1 MTKMLIAWMIFG
13 GRLLRSFSMSAFYSF
28 LKYLRY
34 ATNRHRQ
41 ADKFEKIQLRFR
53 FWSPR
58 RDLFSDPMRNRNPCL
73 GREQYCRNHWLKHI
87 NLF

>member
-1 MTKMLIAWMIFG
+1 MLIAWMIFG
-13 GRLLRSFSMSAFYSF
+13 SRLLSSFSISAFYSF

-34 ATNRHRQ
+34 TTNRHRK

-58 RDLFSDPMRNRNPCL
+58 RDLFSYSLWNRNLCL
-73 GREQYCRNHWLKHI
+73 GRDPYYGKHGLKC
-87 NLF
+87 L